1 MQVAKI
7 AAAVAMAFSA
17 GAYAAPTITF
27 TAPLEGGTLSGN
39 VQGPP
44 NCIVTGTNLVKVM
57 FYLNGV
63 LTNTDGNLSNGL
75 GCWIDTTKYANGSY
89 TVKAVGYDA
98 AGATATATRS
108 IKIQNGTTTGGTG
121 TAPTLAWQMPAEG
134 GTLSGIVQGA
144 PKCIVTGTNLTKV
157 AFYLNGVL
165 TNTDGNLDNGLG
177 CWMDTT
183 KYANGTYT
191 VKAVGYNAAGATATA
206 SRTIVINNSGSTGG
220 TTTNAAP
227 TVSLTAP
234 AAGATLSGTAA
245 A

>member
-1 MQVAKI
+1 MKVAKI

-17 GAYAAPTITF
+17 GAYAAPTISF

-44 NCIVTGTNLVKVM
+44 NCIVTGNNLVKVM

-75 GCWIDTTKYANGSY
+75 GCWIDTTKYPNGSY

-98 AGATATATRS
+98 AGATVTASRG
-108 IKIQNGTTTGGTG
+108 IKIQNGTTTGGT
-121 TAPTLAWQMPAEG
+121 APTLAFQMPAEG
-134 GTLSGIVQGA
+134 GTLSGYVQGP
-144 PKCIVTGTNLTKV
+144 PKCVVTGTNLVKV
-157 AFYLNGVL
+157 AFYVNGVL
-165 TNTDGNLDNGLG
+165 TNTDGNLTNGLG
-177 CWMDTT
+177 CWIDTT
-183 KYANGTYT
+183 KYTNGTYT
-191 VKAVGYNAAGATATA
+191 VKAVGYNAAGATVEAT
-206 SRTIVINNSGSTGG
+206 RTMVFNNTA
-220 TTTNAAP
+220 TTTNTPP